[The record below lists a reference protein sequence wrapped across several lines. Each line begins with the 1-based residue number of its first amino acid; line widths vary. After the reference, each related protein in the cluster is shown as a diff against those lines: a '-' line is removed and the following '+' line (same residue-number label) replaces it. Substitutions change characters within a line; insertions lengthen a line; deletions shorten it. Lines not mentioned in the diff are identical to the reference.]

1 MIHAITTLHAA
12 TTTIALVLLATPI
25 PTKALTSAVA
35 ACLAVETTMVVA
47 ILVAHALEVAIHQ
60 AAVIQVVVVATLAAI
75 AEVAHA
81 KEAALLVDVDNSF
94 TETGGWASLPP
105 LRLSPLPLLYTKL
118 THSCFPRDRVN
129 NKQIL

>member
-60 AAVIQVVVVATLAAI
+60 VAVIQVVVATLAAI
-75 AEVAHA
+75 AEVAHV

-118 THSCFPRDRVN
+118 TLVSHETE
-129 NKQIL
+129 